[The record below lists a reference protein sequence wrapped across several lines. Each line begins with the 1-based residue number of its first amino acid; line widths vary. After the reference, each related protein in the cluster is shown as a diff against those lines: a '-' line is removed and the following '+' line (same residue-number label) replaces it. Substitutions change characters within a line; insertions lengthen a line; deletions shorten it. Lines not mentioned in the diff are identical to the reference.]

1 GSAGA
6 IDIARA
12 RETARTAY
20 AQVKL
25 GRDPQGEKIKSRI
38 TAAETFA
45 AAVDLYL
52 AHQEREV
59 RKSTYGNLRLSLIT
73 HAKPLHGL
81 QLGKIERRD
90 VARLLATIT
99 NNVGLTTA
107 NRTRAAISALYSWAT
122 TQDLTEHNPVMGT
135 KPHAQKA
142 RDRVLT
148 PPELVLVW

>member
-1 GSAGA
+1 
-6 IDIARA
+6 
-12 RETARTAY
+12 
-20 AQVKL
+20 
-25 GRDPQGEKIKSRI
+25 
-38 TAAETFA
+38 
-45 AAVDLYL
+45 
-52 AHQEREV
+52 
-59 RKSTYGNLRLSLIT
+59 SLIT

-148 PPELVLVW
+148 PPELVLVWKALPVVDDQYGSILKLCALTGCRREEIGSLRWSEVHGDVIDLPPERTKNKRRHLVPLAAPAKAILDA